1 MLGKQQQDWAMKREQ
16 TLAEHKKLMEQ
27 TKKEKKAAGESKK
40 AMKRQRRKE
49 RRAAKGNKEDGGE
62 SLSDHEAG
70 KKGDSTSGKR
80 QSLPVTAM
88 MVPLGGGE
96 LHLNSLFTSD
106 GLQQHNKEDIGSAP
120 PSPNGHCDATEGS
133 SVSSMELALLGKRLS
148 VRVCLCACWVE
159 NV

>member
-1 MLGKQQQDWAMKREQ
+1 VLGKQQQDWAMKREQ

-27 TKKEKKAAGESKK
+27 TKKEKKSAGESKK

-49 RRAAKGNKEDGGE
+49 RRAAKGAKDDSGE

-70 KKGDSTSGKR
+70 KRGHSGSGKR

-96 LHLNSLFTSD
+96 LHINSLFKSD
-106 GLQQHNKEDIGSAP
+106 QQHSKEDIGSAP
-120 PSPNGHCDATEGS
+120 PSPNCHCDATEGS
-133 SVSSMELALLGKRLS
+133 SLSSIELSLLGK
-148 VRVCLCACWVE
+148 
-159 NV
+159 